1 MGGCCTR
8 EQTQA
13 FEILNSVNYSNEEII
28 NNGIDSLA
36 KPELKYDIIKLVKT
50 PEEVQLDLIIN
61 QIQNT
66 FKEKA
71 KKISQIELYN
81 LTIYFKENYTESE
94 YLLYDSRRSIEQK
107 EDFIKK
113 MKHINYTYNQIKEIS
128 GKKLENFKNFLD
140 NKKII
145 FIISDKFL
153 QKEKKKQGTP
163 FEIINLLFQINNN
176 FTVYLLDTPLI
187 ELEMP
192 NIFLKLVSLL
202 GDKSYDDLPYIL
214 FCYRHVTTFYIDG
227 YIFINFLN
235 KKIFSFDSLIY
246 ELRLEKNE
254 FSYENKFLKEM
265 NISGMINID
274 NSSVSEFKINHSQYK
289 KNIFKTIN
297 CTKFSLIKNK
307 NDIKELCD
315 WLRIEIANGHS
326 IYINVEN
333 YNETRNDW
341 IFVVI
346 IFLTYIVRVNHIEI
360 ANYLKEKINFIENIT
375 QNIDNCIKSNEFE
388 EILNN

>member
-1 MGGCCTR
+1 MGGCCAR

-13 FEILNSVNYSNEEII
+13 FEILNSVNYSNKEII
-28 NNGIDSLA
+28 NNEIDSLA
-36 KPELKYDIIKLVKT
+36 KPELKYDIIQLVKT

-66 FKEKA
+66 FKDKA

-81 LTIYFKENYTESE
+81 LTIYFKDNYTESN

-145 FIISDKFL
+145 FIISEKFL
-153 QKEKKKQGTP
+153 QKEKRKQGTP
-163 FEIINLLFQINNN
+163 FEIINLLFQINKN

-187 ELEMP
+187 DLEMP
-192 NIFLKLVSLL
+192 NIFIKLISFL

-235 KKIFSFDSLIY
+235 KKIFSFDSLIN

-254 FSYENKFLKEM
+254 FCFENKFLKEM
-265 NISGMINID
+265 NVTGMINID
-274 NSSVSEFKINHSQYK
+274 NSSESEFKNMQIQYK

-297 CTKFSLIKNK
+297 CTKFSLFKNK
-307 NDIKELCD
+307 SDIKELCN
-315 WLRIEIANGHS
+315 WLRIEISNGHS

-333 YNETRNDW
+333 YNETRKDW

-346 IFLTYIVRVNHIEI
+346 ISNSI
-360 ANYLKEKINFIENIT
+360 
-375 QNIDNCIKSNEFE
+375 NCIKDIQRIST
-388 EILNN
+388 NNIRKYFLSIIYKFCLIQTKAIYI

>member
-163 FEIINLLFQINNN
+163 FEIINLLFQINKN

-235 KKIFSFDSLIY
+235 KKMFSFDSLIY

-274 NSSVSEFKINHSQYK
+274 NSSVSEFKINQSQYK

>member
-1 MGGCCTR
+1 MGGCCAR
-8 EQTQA
+8 QQTQA

-36 KPELKYDIIKLVKT
+36 KPELKYDIIKLLKT
-50 PEEVQLDLIIN
+50 QEEVQLELIIN

-81 LTIYFKENYTESE
+81 LTIYFKDNYTESD

-128 GKKLENFKNFLD
+128 GKKLENFKNFLE

-145 FIISDKFL
+145 FIVSDKFL
-153 QKEKKKQGTP
+153 QKDKKKQGTP
-163 FEIINLLFQINNN
+163 FEIINLLFQINKN

-192 NIFLKLVSLL
+192 NIFLKLLSFL

-235 KKIFSFDSLIY
+235 KKIFLFDSLIN

-254 FSYENKFLKEM
+254 FCYENKFLKEM

-274 NSSVSEFKINHSQYK
+274 NSCQSEFKINQSQYK
-289 KNIFKTIN
+289 KYIFKTIN
-297 CTKFSLIKNK
+297 CTRFSLIKNK

-315 WLRIEIANGHS
+315 WLRIEISNGHS

-333 YNETRNDW
+333 YSEKRNDW
-341 IFVVI
+341 IFIVI
-346 IFLTYIVRVNHIEI
+346 IFLAYIIRINHTEI

-375 QNIDNCIKSNEFE
+375 QYIDDCLKSNEFD
-388 EILNN
+388 EILNE

>member
-145 FIISDKFL
+145 FIIYDKFL

-163 FEIINLLFQINNN
+163 FEIINLLFQINKN

-274 NSSVSEFKINHSQYK
+274 NSSVSEFKINQSQYK

-375 QNIDNCIKSNEFE
+375 QNIDDCIKSNEFE

>member
-1 MGGCCTR
+1 MGGCCNR

-71 KKISQIELYN
+71 KTISQIELYN
-81 LTIYFKENYTESE
+81 LAIYFKDNYTESE

-163 FEIINLLFQINNN
+163 FEIINLLFQINKN

-192 NIFLKLVSLL
+192 NIFLKLLTLL

-235 KKIFSFDSLIY
+235 KNIFSFDSLIN

-254 FSYENKFLKEM
+254 FCYENKFLKEM

-274 NSSVSEFKINHSQYK
+274 NSSASEFKINQSQYK
-289 KNIFKTIN
+289 KYIFKTIN

-346 IFLTYIVRVNHIEI
+346 IFLTYIVRVNYIEI

-388 EILNN
+388 EILND

>member
-1 MGGCCTR
+1 MGGCCNR

-71 KKISQIELYN
+71 KTISQIELYN
-81 LTIYFKENYTESE
+81 LAIYFKDNYTESE

-153 QKEKKKQGTP
+153 QKEKKKQGSP
-163 FEIINLLFQINNN
+163 FEIINLLFQINKN
-176 FTVYLLDTPLI
+176 FTIYLLDTPLI

-235 KKIFSFDSLIY
+235 KNIFSFDSLIN

-254 FSYENKFLKEM
+254 FCYENKFLKEM

-274 NSSVSEFKINHSQYK
+274 NSSVSEFKINQSQYK
-289 KNIFKTIN
+289 KYIFKTIN

-346 IFLTYIVRVNHIEI
+346 IFLVYIVRVNYIEI

-388 EILNN
+388 EILND

>member
-1 MGGCCTR
+1 
-8 EQTQA
+8 
-13 FEILNSVNYSNEEII
+13 
-28 NNGIDSLA
+28 
-36 KPELKYDIIKLVKT
+36 
-50 PEEVQLDLIIN
+50 
-61 QIQNT
+61 
-66 FKEKA
+66 
-71 KKISQIELYN
+71 
-81 LTIYFKENYTESE
+81 
-94 YLLYDSRRSIEQK
+94 
-107 EDFIKK
+107 
-113 MKHINYTYNQIKEIS
+113 
-128 GKKLENFKNFLD
+128 
-140 NKKII
+140 
-145 FIISDKFL
+145 
-153 QKEKKKQGTP
+153 
-163 FEIINLLFQINNN
+163 
-176 FTVYLLDTPLI
+176 
-187 ELEMP
+187 MP

-274 NSSVSEFKINHSQYK
+274 NSSVSEFKINQSQYK

-375 QNIDNCIKSNEFE
+375 QNIDDCIKSNEFE

>member
-1 MGGCCTR
+1 MGGCCAR
-8 EQTQA
+8 EQAQA

-50 PEEVQLDLIIN
+50 PEETQLDIIIN

-81 LTIYFKENYTESE
+81 LTIYFKDNYTESD

-128 GKKLENFKNFLD
+128 GKKLENFKNFLE

-145 FIISDKFL
+145 FIVSDKFL

-163 FEIINLLFQINNN
+163 FEIINLLFQINKN

-187 ELEMP
+187 ELEMT
-192 NIFLKLVSLL
+192 NIFLKLISFL
-202 GDKSYDDLPYIL
+202 GDKSFDDLPYIL

-235 KKIFSFDSLIY
+235 KKIFSFDSLIN

-254 FSYENKFLKEM
+254 FCFENKFLKEM
-265 NISGMINID
+265 NVTGMINID
-274 NSSVSEFKINHSQYK
+274 NSSESEFKNMQIQYK

-297 CTKFSLIKNK
+297 CTKFSLFKNK
-307 NDIKELCD
+307 SDIKELCD
-315 WLRIEIANGHS
+315 WLRIEISNGHS

-333 YNETRNDW
+333 YNETRKDW

-346 IFLTYIVRVNHIEI
+346 IFLTYIVGVNYIEI

-375 QNIDNCIKSNEFE
+375 QNIDYCIKSNEFE
-388 EILNN
+388 EILND

>member
-192 NIFLKLVSLL
+192 NIFLKLLSLL

-274 NSSVSEFKINHSQYK
+274 NSSVSEFKINQSQYK

-375 QNIDNCIKSNEFE
+375 QNIDDCIKSNEFE

>member
-8 EQTQA
+8 EQAQA

-50 PEEVQLDLIIN
+50 PEETQLDIIIN

-66 FKEKA
+66 FKDKA

-81 LTIYFKENYTESE
+81 LTIYFKDNYTESD

-128 GKKLENFKNFLD
+128 GKKLENFKNFLE

-145 FIISDKFL
+145 FIVSDKFL

-163 FEIINLLFQINNN
+163 FEIINLLFQINKN

-187 ELEMP
+187 ELEMT
-192 NIFLKLVSLL
+192 NIFLKLISFL
-202 GDKSYDDLPYIL
+202 GDKSFDDLPYIL

-235 KKIFSFDSLIY
+235 KKIFSFDSLIN

-254 FSYENKFLKEM
+254 FCFENKFLKEM
-265 NISGMINID
+265 NVTGMINID
-274 NSSVSEFKINHSQYK
+274 NSSESEFKNMQIQYK

-297 CTKFSLIKNK
+297 CTKFSLFKNK
-307 NDIKELCD
+307 SDIKELCD
-315 WLRIEIANGHS
+315 WLRIEISNGHS

-333 YNETRNDW
+333 YNETRKDW

-346 IFLTYIVRVNHIEI
+346 IFLTYIVGVNYIEI

-375 QNIDNCIKSNEFE
+375 QNIDYCIKSNEFE
-388 EILNN
+388 EILND

>member
-1 MGGCCTR
+1 MGGCCNR

-71 KKISQIELYN
+71 KTISQIELYN
-81 LTIYFKENYTESE
+81 LAIYFKDNYTESE

-145 FIISDKFL
+145 FIISEKFL
-153 QKEKKKQGTP
+153 QKEKKKQGSP
-163 FEIINLLFQINNN
+163 FEIINLLFQINKN
-176 FTVYLLDTPLI
+176 FTIYLLDTPLI

-235 KKIFSFDSLIY
+235 KQIFSFDSLIN

-254 FSYENKFLKEM
+254 FCYENKFLKEM

-274 NSSVSEFKINHSQYK
+274 NSSVSEFKINQSQYK
-289 KNIFKTIN
+289 KYIFKTIN

-346 IFLTYIVRVNHIEI
+346 IFLTYIVRVNYIEI

-388 EILNN
+388 EILND

>member
-163 FEIINLLFQINNN
+163 FEIINLLFQINKN

-274 NSSVSEFKINHSQYK
+274 NSSVSEFKINQSQYK

-375 QNIDNCIKSNEFE
+375 QNIDDCIKSNEFE

>member
-274 NSSVSEFKINHSQYK
+274 NSSVSEFKINQSQYK

-375 QNIDNCIKSNEFE
+375 QNIDDCIKSNEFE

>member
-163 FEIINLLFQINNN
+163 FEIINLLFQINKN
-176 FTVYLLDTPLI
+176 FTVYLLDIPLI

-274 NSSVSEFKINHSQYK
+274 NSSVSEFKINQSQYK

-375 QNIDNCIKSNEFE
+375 QNIDDCIKSNEFE

>member
-1 MGGCCTR
+1 MGGCCAR

-28 NNGIDSLA
+28 NNGIDSLG

-66 FKEKA
+66 FKDKS

-81 LTIYFKENYTESE
+81 LTIYFKDNYTESE

-153 QKEKKKQGTP
+153 QKEKRKQGTP
-163 FEIINLLFQINNN
+163 FEIINLLFQINQN

-187 ELEMP
+187 DLEMP
-192 NIFLKLVSLL
+192 NIFLKLLTFL

-235 KKIFSFDSLIY
+235 KKIFSFESLIN

-254 FSYENKFLKEM
+254 FSFENKFLKEM

-274 NSSVSEFKINHSQYK
+274 NSSANEFKINEIQYK
-289 KNIFKTIN
+289 KYIFRNIN
-297 CTKFSLIKNK
+297 CNKFSLIKNK

-315 WLRIEIANGHS
+315 WLRIEISNGHC
-326 IYINVEN
+326 IYINIEN

-341 IFVVI
+341 IFVIIVI
-346 IFLTYIVRVNHIEI
+346 LTYIVRVNYKEI
-360 ANYLKEKINFIENIT
+360 ANYLKEKINYIDNIS
-375 QNIDNCIKSNEFE
+375 QNIDNCLQSNEFE

>member
-1 MGGCCTR
+1 MGGCCAR
-8 EQTQA
+8 QQTQA

-50 PEEVQLDLIIN
+50 PEEVQLELIIN

-81 LTIYFKENYTESE
+81 LTIYFKDNYTESD

-128 GKKLENFKNFLD
+128 GKKLENFKNFLE

-145 FIISDKFL
+145 FIVSDKFL
-153 QKEKKKQGTP
+153 QKDKKKQGTP
-163 FEIINLLFQINNN
+163 FEIINLLFQINKN

-192 NIFLKLVSLL
+192 NIFLKLLSFL

-235 KKIFSFDSLIY
+235 KKIFLFDSLIN

-254 FSYENKFLKEM
+254 FCYENKFLKEM

-274 NSSVSEFKINHSQYK
+274 NSCQSEFKINQSQYK
-289 KNIFKTIN
+289 KYIFKTIN
-297 CTKFSLIKNK
+297 CTRFSLIKNK

-315 WLRIEIANGHS
+315 WLRIEISNGHS

-333 YNETRNDW
+333 YSEKRNDW
-341 IFVVI
+341 IFIVI
-346 IFLTYIVRVNHIEI
+346 IFLAYIIRINHTEI

-375 QNIDNCIKSNEFE
+375 QYIDDCLKSNEFD
-388 EILNN
+388 EILNE

>member
-192 NIFLKLVSLL
+192 TIFLKLVSLL

-274 NSSVSEFKINHSQYK
+274 NSSVSEFKINQSQYK

-375 QNIDNCIKSNEFE
+375 QNIDDCIKSNEFE